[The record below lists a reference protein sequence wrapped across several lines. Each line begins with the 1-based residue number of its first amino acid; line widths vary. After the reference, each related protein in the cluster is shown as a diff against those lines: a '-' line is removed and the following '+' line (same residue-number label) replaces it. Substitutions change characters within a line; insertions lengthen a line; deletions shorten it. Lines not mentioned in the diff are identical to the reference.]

1 MTILSL
7 SDIQSGVAYLASHPE
22 YLLRCVINAARMRV
36 GVPLSAVN
44 WLAHRF
50 GGSKLPPDLTLT
62 AEPPGI
68 RVSAT
73 VEVMGTRMGLAA
85 TLTIEQILFSLGSV
99 RVELRVR
106 DLSIKPEGDSPM
118 VQMLAMMDLS
128 KPGDLLSFM
137 PMRPAMI
144 LDAQGDLFILDLMKL
159 PRLARNE
166 LAQRIVAA
174 LSEVIAVREFGT
186 EDDLLVIG
194 LRAMP
199 LGLVA
204 ALSHLRS

>member
-1 MTILSL
+1 MTVLSL
-7 SDIQSGVAYLASHPE
+7 SDVQSGFAYLLSHPE
-22 YLLRCVINAARMRV
+22 FLLRCVINAARLRL
-36 GVPLSAVN
+36 GVPLDAVN
-44 WLAHRF
+44 WLLHKVAA
-50 GGSKLPPDLTLT
+50 GKLPPDLMLT

-73 VEVMGTRMGLAA
+73 LEVMGTRLGLAA
-85 TLTIEQILFSLGSV
+85 TLTVEQVLFSLGSI

-106 DLSIKPEGDSPM
+106 DLSIKPQGDSPM
-118 VQMLAMMDLS
+118 VQMLSMMDLS

-137 PMRPAMI
+137 PMRPPMI
-144 LDAQGDLFILDLMKL
+144 LDAQGDLFVLDLMKL
-159 PRLARNE
+159 PKLARNE

-174 LSEVIAVREFGT
+174 LSEVLAIREFAT

-199 LGLVA
+199 LGLMS
-204 ALSHLRS
+204 ALGHLRA

>member
-1 MTILSL
+1 
-7 SDIQSGVAYLASHPE
+7 VAYLASHPE

>member
-128 KPGDLLSFM
+128 KPGDLLNFM

>member
-73 VEVMGTRMGLAA
+73 VDVMGTRMGLAA

>member
-7 SDIQSGVAYLASHPE
+7 SDIQSGLAYLTSHPE
-22 YLLRCVINAARMRV
+22 YLLRCIINAARMRV
-36 GVPLSAVN
+36 GIPLDAIN
-44 WLAHRF
+44 WLAHKF
-50 GGSKLPPDLTLT
+50 GGRKLPPDLTLT
-62 AEPPGI
+62 AEPPGVRI
-68 RVSAT
+68 SAT
-73 VEVMGTRMGLAA
+73 LEVMGTRMALAA
-85 TLTIEQILFSLGSV
+85 TLTVEQILFAMGSI

-118 VQMLAMMDLS
+118 VQMLSMMDLS
-128 KPGDLLSFM
+128 KPGDLLNFM

-159 PRLARNE
+159 PRLAKNE
-166 LAQRIVAA
+166 RAQRIVAA
-174 LSEVIAVREFGT
+174 LSEVVAIRELGT
-186 EDDLLVIG
+186 EDDLLVVG

-199 LGLVA
+199 LGLMS